1 MDKPQVRRVK
11 YYLKE
16 ISKSDS
22 LFIMEVGISIDG
34 FVLLSSHVPF
44 PFLDTV
50 LNFVEVYHVFLKREL
65 PHDNKLGDS
74 NRWTT
79 WPFSR
84 LFSRVVEY
92 AEEEFV
98 ESFSAAKI

>member
-1 MDKPQVRRVK
+1 MTPCSSWKSAF
-11 YYLKE
+11 L
-16 ISKSDS
+16 SKVSC
-22 LFIMEVGISIDG
+22 
-34 FVLLSSHVPF
+34 LLSSHVPL

-50 LNFVEVYHVFLKREL
+50 LKFVEVHHVFLKHEL

-74 NRWTT
+74 NRLTT

-84 LFSRVVEY
+84 LFSRVVKY

-98 ESFSAAKI
+98 ESFPAAKITTFAIP